1 MTQET
6 LPVEENNQELSPL
19 AETAEV
25 IAEVDTT
32 REVVDSEEEAIAEP
46 EPLNALQQEEALQAA
61 MQAAVSE
68 IMSDESHFENLEK
81 HETQELVFLMENIA
95 GMEEVKSNISRVAQ
109 LKKAFDTVY
118 QTALQAGTSLEPG
131 ESKDKYDKKLH
142 AELSRF
148 QTAFGKFNKKKDEY
162 EKQADQE
169 KDQNSKLK
177 DELLTELRSLVEL
190 SDPTIIDKVRNVQER
205 WKAIGLVRHEDM
217 TRLFQ
222 TFRQLLDSFYD
233 LRGKYND
240 LRQIDRLHKMEEKGK
255 LIEEAKRLVPS
266 EEINDREFWKE
277 KTEEMKM
284 LQELWKATGGPPD
297 EAAEELWNQ
306 FRQVADEFYA
316 ARNKYYEQQDLLKSD
331 NTAKKQELM
340 NQIAPLATYSAT
352 KPSDWKDATDKI
364 LELQKIWNDIGPATQ
379 DSNTLL
385 WGQYRTSINSFFER
399 KSIFFKTLDQDRK
412 ENLNSKTALCEE
424 AEKLKDSN
432 EWKKATER
440 IKYLQEKWKSLGP
453 VPDRDSQRIWK
464 RFRNACDAYFQRKEH
479 HFAALSHDFEENMS
493 KKIAL
498 CEQAETMSQAENKP
512 ELIQAIK
519 DLQSEWT
526 AIGLVPMK
534 EKEKLWN
541 RFRAACDKFFQDLGQ
556 SKSEYQHLKTRMHYE
571 NIASKTGDT
580 SKNDPLKFEERKLRD
595 KVRELEAQIDQYETN
610 VLFISKGKAGDALRT
625 DIQKKVEQV
634 KKDKAQILEKLKVL
648 KEVKSGS

>member
-6 LPVEENNQELSPL
+6 LPVEENNQELSPK
-19 AETAEV
+19 AETPEAIAEVETAE
-25 IAEVDTT
+25 
-32 REVVDSEEEAIAEP
+32 EVVDSEDSAIVEP
-46 EPLNALQQEEALQAA
+46 EPLNALQLEEALQAA

-68 IMSDESHFENLEK
+68 IMSDDSHFENLEK

-95 GMEEVKSNISRVAQ
+95 GMEEVKANISRVAQ

-118 QTALQAGTSLEPG
+118 QTAAQASSVLEPG
-131 ESKDKYDKKLH
+131 EAKEKHDKKLH

-148 QTAFGKFNKKKDEY
+148 QTAFGKFNKKKDEF

-169 KDQNSKLK
+169 KEHNSKLK

-190 SDPTIIDKVRNVQER
+190 SDPTIIDKVRNIQDR
-205 WKAIGLVRHEDM
+205 WKAIGLVKHEDM

-240 LRQIDRLHKMEEKGK
+240 LRQIDRVHKMEEKGK

-266 EEINDREFWKE
+266 EEINDREFWKD

-340 NQIAPLATYSAT
+340 NQIAPFATFTAT

-364 LELQKIWNDIGPATQ
+364 LELQKTWNDIGPATQ

-399 KSIFFKTLDQDRK
+399 KSNFFKTLDQDRK
-412 ENLNSKTALCEE
+412 ENLSLKTALCEE

-432 EWKKATER
+432 EWKKATDK
-440 IKYLQEKWKSLGP
+440 IKHLQEKWKSIGP

-464 RFRNACDAYFQRKEH
+464 RFRSACDAYFQRKEH
-479 HFAALSHDFEENMS
+479 HFAALSHDFEENMA

-498 CEQAETMSQAENKP
+498 CEQAESMSQAENKP

-556 SKSEYQHLKTRMHYE
+556 IKSEYQHIKTRMHYE

-595 KVRELEAQIDQYETN
+595 KVRELEGQIDQYETN
-610 VLFISKGKAGDALRT
+610 VLFISKGKAGDALRL

>member
-6 LPVEENNQELSPL
+6 VPTEENNQELGSIIEPT
-19 AETAEV
+19 EM
-25 IAEVDTT
+25 I
-32 REVVDSEEEAIAEP
+32 SEPEP
-46 EPLNALQQEEALQAA
+46 EPLSALQQEEALQAA
-61 MQAAVSE
+61 MQAAINE
-68 IMSDESHFENLEK
+68 IISDESHFENLEK
-81 HETQELVFLMENIA
+81 HETQELVFLMENLA
-95 GMEEVKSNISRVAQ
+95 GMEEVKPNISRVSQ

-118 QTALQAGTSLEPG
+118 HTAQQAIAALESG
-131 ESKDKYDKKLH
+131 EDKEKQEKKLM
-142 AELSRF
+142 AEYSRF
-148 QTAFGKFNKKKDEY
+148 LTAFGKFNKKKDEY

-169 KDQNSKLK
+169 KENNSKLK
-177 DELLTELRSLVEL
+177 DELLTELRTLVEL
-190 SDPTIIDKVRNVQER
+190 SDPTLIDRVRNIQER
-205 WKAIGLVRHEDM
+205 WKAVGLVKHEDM

-240 LRQIDRLHKMEEKGK
+240 LRQIDRVHKMEEKVK
-255 LIEEAKRLVPS
+255 LIEEAKRLIPA
-266 EEINDREFWKE
+266 EEVNDREFWKD

-297 EAAEELWNQ
+297 EAAEDLWNQ

-316 ARNKYYEQQDLLKSD
+316 ARNKYYEQQDLLKSE
-331 NTAKKQELM
+331 NTTKKQELM
-340 NQIAPLATYSAT
+340 NQIAPFATFTAT

-364 LELQKIWNDIGPATQ
+364 LELQKTWNDIGPATQ
-379 DSNTLL
+379 ENNTLL

-399 KSIFFKTLDQDRK
+399 KSNFFKTLDQDRK
-412 ENLNSKTALCEE
+412 DNLSQKTALCEE

-432 EWKKATER
+432 EWKKTTDR
-440 IKYLQEKWKSLGP
+440 IKHLQEKWKAIGP

-464 RFRNACDAYFQRKEH
+464 RFRSACDAYFQRKEH
-479 HFAALSHDFEENMS
+479 HFAALSHDFEENMA

-498 CEQAETMSQAENKP
+498 CEQAESMSMAENKP
-512 ELIQAIK
+512 ELIQAVK
-519 DLQSEWT
+519 DLQGEWN
-526 AIGLVPMK
+526 AIGQVALK

-541 RFRAACDKFFQDLGQ
+541 RFRAACDKFFNELGQ
-556 SKSEYQHLKTRMHYE
+556 NRAEYQQIKTRMHYE
-571 NIASKTGDT
+571 NIASKSNDP

-595 KVRELEAQIDQYETN
+595 KVRDLDAQIDQYETN
-610 VLFISKGKAGDALRT
+610 VLFISKGKAGDALRA

-648 KEVKSGS
+648 REVKTGS

>member
-25 IAEVDTT
+25 IEEVNTT
-32 REVVDSEEEAIAEP
+32 QESVDSEEESIAEP

-118 QTALQAGTSLEPG
+118 QTALQAGISLEPG
-131 ESKDKYDKKLH
+131 DSKDKYDKKLH

-266 EEINDREFWKE
+266 EEVNDREFWKE

-364 LELQKIWNDIGPATQ
+364 LELQKTWNDIGPATQ

-399 KSIFFKTLDQDRK
+399 KSIFFKSLDQDRK
-412 ENLNSKTALCEE
+412 ENLNLKTALCEE

-440 IKYLQEKWKSLGP
+440 IKHLQEKWKSLGP

-464 RFRNACDAYFQRKEH
+464 RFRSACDAYFQRKEH

-498 CEQAETMSQAENKP
+498 CEQAETLSQAENKP
-512 ELIQAIK
+512 ELIQAVK

-556 SKSEYQHLKTRMHYE
+556 NKAEYQQIKTRMHYE

-610 VLFISKGKAGDALRT
+610 VLFISKGKAGDALRI